1 MIFRREKVKQKR
13 ERTGDRL
20 PLVFPVH
27 PLSLTAFTS
36 PASALLIWLW
46 WFLSSSSPSFYLDLI
61 HTPST
66 TTTHSTPTPFLI
78 PAFLSL
84 FFPLSGILTIHL
96 HPPTPF
102 LSIVTAAC
110 LIKTDS
116 ELDPELSL
124 THTHAHSHKQ
134 LQRYTPAH
142 PQRHKLN
149 KCTLMQDERTDT
161 ERQVHGNNISAAH
174 TNKRMPATLKCTHAD
189 N

>member
-1 MIFRREKVKQKR
+1 MIFTREKVKQKR
-13 ERTGDRL
+13 ERTEDRL

-66 TTTHSTPTPFLI
+66 PTTHSTPTPFLI

-84 FFPLSGILTIHL
+84 FFPLSGVLTIHL

-110 LIKTDS
+110 LMVR
-116 ELDPELSL
+116 LLSRSTTQRPGEQPPRL
-124 THTHAHSHKQ
+124 TPPDHWPYQDWQRTRPRAIANTHTCSLAQTIAKIHA
-134 LQRYTPAH
+134 
-142 PQRHKLN
+142 
-149 KCTLMQDERTDT
+149 CTSTKTQ
-161 ERQVHGNNISAAH
+161 A
-174 TNKRMPATLKCTHAD
+174 
-189 N
+189 

>member
-1 MIFRREKVKQKR
+1 MIF
-13 ERTGDRL
+13 
-20 PLVFPVH
+20 
-27 PLSLTAFTS
+27 
-36 PASALLIWLW
+36 II
-46 WFLSSSSPSFYLDLI
+46 FLSQFLSWSYS
-61 HTPST
+61 
-66 TTTHSTPTPFLI
+66 HSINHHDTLHPYPI
-78 PAFLSL
+78 PHSCISLSL
-84 FFPLSGILTIHL
+84 FPTLRRSHHTSPPSHSFSLYSHCSVSNGSAPQQIHHAEARRADWRL
-96 HPPTPF
+96 PT
-102 LSIVTAAC
+102 TG